1 MIENK
6 IKTWIDNSNK
16 NMASSMVILK
26 VNDEDIENIFNSIKK
41 LNTKKRY
48 FFVNKINFIYEP
60 FQFSPINQILIIK
73 KNQYVSIKEIK
84 EIKDNIHKGCIYI
97 EDINSIEEFIYA
109 LDNNRVD
116 SHTELKWE
124 LIEKINFLTILQDK
138 TNLMDFF
145 LNRVKILQKIGIH
158 ILDKDI
164 KYYMLVLA
172 HYVKKNII
180 SANLIHKLYQIAN
193 LDFVS
198 SSRAIGDKISL
209 ICGVK
214 SKATHISNISMSLRR
229 YVKSNIKVYDLNF
242 NQIVYDAK
250 LNIASKLIILDSK
263 DLTVEAISKITEL
276 PFCEIQKLYKQKY
289 IR

>member
-6 IKTWIDNSNK
+6 IKNWIDASNENK
-16 NMASSMVILK
+16 AYPIIILK
-26 VNDEDIENIFNSIKK
+26 VNDEDIESIFNSIKK
-41 LNTKKRY
+41 LNNKIRY
-48 FFVNKINFIYEP
+48 FFVNKIDLIYEQ
-60 FQFSPINQILIIK
+60 FQFSGINQILIVK
-73 KNQYVSIKEIK
+73 KNPYIFINEIQEQIKR
-84 EIKDNIHKGCIYI
+84 GCLYI
-97 EDINSIEEFIYA
+97 EDNDSINNFIYS
-109 LDNNRVD
+109 LESNNID
-116 SHTELKWE
+116 LCKDIKYES
-124 LIEKINFLTILQDK
+124 IEKIDFLTILQDK
-138 TNLMDFF
+138 TNLIKIFF
-145 LNRVKILQKIGIH
+145 DKVDMFENIGIH
-158 ILDKDI
+158 ILDKEI
-164 KYYMLVLA
+164 GFYKIVLT
-172 HYVKKNII
+172 HYVKYNII

-193 LDFVS
+193 LDFLS

-263 DLTVEAISKITEL
+263 DLTVETISKITEL
-276 PFCEIQKLYKQKY
+276 PFCEIEKLYKQKY